1 MLAVRHPHA
10 SAVVAVWTGLP
21 VADRHSWHAPA
32 PRLTMA
38 KMSESRP
45 DHTAGDSDAAADA
58 GPRISVLAP
67 APLVVVEITD
77 DPGDKDTNAQP
88 NIHMHPGGQGAWV
101 AGMAAALGADVSLC
115 APLGGELGEPLRH
128 LLIADGITVMSV
140 GVGAGTGAA
149 VVDLRDGERVELV
162 RMPPPPLDRHD
173 LDDLYGMA
181 LVDALESK
189 VAVITGVDP
198 PTLVPPHFFGRLAAD
213 VREAGVPVIAD
224 LATDAAKAV
233 IDEAPTVLKM
243 SHEEVL
249 EAGLADHDDLDALSS
264 AATKLVEGGI
274 TAVVIS
280 RAEKPA
286 LLVTAKGARLVSS
299 PALQPVVH
307 RGAGD
312 SMTAGIAV
320 GLGRGMDIED
330 ALRLGAAAGTLNVA
344 RRGLGSGRREQIER
358 FAAKIEITDA
368 DATADERSR

>member
-1 MLAVRHPHA
+1 
-10 SAVVAVWTGLP
+10 
-21 VADRHSWHAPA
+21 
-32 PRLTMA
+32 
-38 KMSESRP
+38 MSESRP
-45 DHTAGDSDAAADA
+45 ESAADASNVTPAA

-77 DPGDKDTNAQP
+77 DPGGDGGDAKPT
-88 NIHMHPGGQGAWV
+88 IHMHPGGQGAWV
-101 AGMAAALGADVSLC
+101 ASMAAALGANVSIC

-128 LLIADGITVMSV
+128 LLIADGITVMDV

-149 VVDLRDGERVELV
+149 VVDLRSGERVEV
-162 RMPPPPLDRHD
+162 ATMPPPPLDRHD

-189 VAVITGVDP
+189 AAVITGVDP
-198 PTLVPPHFFGRLAAD
+198 PELVPPDFFGRLVAD
-213 VREAGVPVIAD
+213 VRTARIPVVADVAGDAALAVIA
-224 LATDAAKAV
+224 
-233 IDEAPTVLKM
+233 EAPTVLKM

-249 EAGLADHDDLDALSS
+249 AAGLAEHDDLATLR
-264 AATKLVEGGI
+264 AAAEALVERGI

-280 RAEKPA
+280 RADKPA
-286 LLVTAKGARLVSS
+286 LLVTANGARLVSS
-299 PALQPVVH
+299 PAIRPVVH

-320 GLGRGMDIED
+320 GLARGLDIED

-358 FAAKIEITDA
+358 FADKIEVTDAGDTDA
-368 DATADERSR
+368 DAGDTDTERSV

>member
-1 MLAVRHPHA
+1 MHQRT
-10 SAVVAVWTGLP
+10 SAAPGHQAPTSHIAP
-21 VADRHSWHAPA
+21 PA
-32 PRLTMA
+32 PTMT
-38 KMSESRP
+38 KMNQSPP
-45 DHTAGDSDAAADA
+45 DDHEAHSNTADDA

-77 DPGDKDTNAQP
+77 DPGDEPGDRPT
-88 NIHMHPGGQGAWV
+88 IHMHPGGQGAWV
-101 AGMAAALGADVSLC
+101 AGMAATLGADVSIC

-128 LLIADGITVMSV
+128 LLLADGITVMDV

-149 VVDLRDGERVELV
+149 VVDLRSGQRVELAT
-162 RMPPPPLDRHD
+162 MPPPPLERHD

-198 PTLVPPHFFGRLAAD
+198 PMLVPSDFFGRLVAD
-213 VREAGVPVIAD
+213 VRAAGIPVVAD
-224 LATDAAKAV
+224 LADDAALAV
-233 IDEAPTVLKM
+233 IDEVPAVLKM

-249 EAGLADHDDLDALSS
+249 ATGLAEDDTLDALRS
-264 AATKLVEGGI
+264 AATELVAGGI
-274 TAVVIS
+274 GAVVIS

-286 LLVTAKGARLVSS
+286 LLVTADGARLVSS
-299 PALQPVVH
+299 PAIRPVVH

-320 GLGRGMDIED
+320 GLARGLDIED

-344 RRGLGSGRREQIER
+344 RRGLGSGRREQVER
-358 FAAKIEITDA
+358 FAAKIKITDA
-368 DATADERSR
+368 DTDTEGIA

>member
-1 MLAVRHPHA
+1 
-10 SAVVAVWTGLP
+10 
-21 VADRHSWHAPA
+21 
-32 PRLTMA
+32 MA
-38 KMSESRP
+38 KMSESPP
-45 DHTAGDSDAAADA
+45 DDVVGESKPADDA
-58 GPRISVLAP
+58 GPRVSVLAP

-77 DPGDKDTNAQP
+77 DPGGDSADAQP
-88 NIHMHPGGQGAWV
+88 TIHMHPGGQGAWV
-101 AGMAAALGADVSLC
+101 AGMAAVLGADVSIC

-128 LLIADGITVMSV
+128 LLLADGITVMDV
-140 GVGAGTGAA
+140 GVGVGTGAA
-149 VVDLRDGERVELV
+149 VVDLRGGERVELA

-189 VAVITGVDP
+189 VSVITGVDP
-198 PTLVPPHFFGRLAAD
+198 PTLVPPDFFGRLAAD
-213 VREAGVPVIAD
+213 VRAAGIPVIAD
-224 LATDAAKAV
+224 LATDAALAV

-249 EAGLADHDDLDALSS
+249 AAGLADQDNLESLRR
-264 AATKLVEGGI
+264 AAAKLVSGGI

-286 LLVTAKGARLVSS
+286 LLVTEQGARLVSS
-299 PALQPVVH
+299 PAIRPVVH

-320 GLGRGMDIED
+320 GLGRGLDIED

-344 RRGLGSGRREQIER
+344 RRGLGSGRREQVER

-368 DATADERSR
+368 DAATDERSS